1 MKKYLS
7 AFVCGFGAGVL
18 QIVPVAK
25 SFSCCLILPVAAYL
39 ALILDRKAK
48 NDFGKM
54 DFKKGAVIGI
64 LTGVYAAI
72 FGSSFEII
80 ITLITKNNDLVVAYP
95 ELMKIITEFPLAQSM
110 IDQTQILL
118 ESVVQDIQTKGF
130 SFLYTFAV
138 VANNLI
144 VDLVFGLI
152 GGIIGV
158 QIINSRIQKDT
169 VE

>member
-25 SFSCCLILPVAAYL
+25 SFSCCLIIPVASYL
-39 ALILDRKAK
+39 ALVLHQKAN

-54 DFKKGAVIGI
+54 DFKKGAIIGL
-64 LTGVYAAI
+64 LTGLYAAL
-72 FGSSFEII
+72 FGSSFEIV

-95 ELMKIITEFPLAQSM
+95 ELMKVISDFPLAEAMIEQSQM
-110 IDQTQILL
+110 LL
-118 ESVVQDIQTKGF
+118 ESVVEDIKTSGF
-130 SFLYTFAV
+130 SILYTFAV
-138 VANNLI
+138 IANNLF
-144 VDLVFGLI
+144 VDVVFGLL

-158 QIINSRIQKDT
+158 QIINSRMQKSSTD
-169 VE
+169 

>member
-25 SFSCCLILPVAAYL
+25 SFSCCLILPVAAYM
-39 ALILDRKAK
+39 ALILDRKAS
-48 NDFGKM
+48 NEIGRM
-54 DFKKGAVIGI
+54 AIKKGAVIGV
-64 LTGVYAAI
+64 LTGLYAAL

-95 ELMKIITEFPLAQSM
+95 ELMKVISDFPLSSAMIEQAQYM
-110 IDQTQILL
+110 L
-118 ESVVQDIQTKGF
+118 ESVVEDIQTVGF

-138 VANNLI
+138 AANNLLVNI
-144 VDLVFGLI
+144 VFGLI
-152 GGIIGV
+152 GGVIGA
-158 QIINSRIQKDT
+158 QIINSRLPKDNI
-169 VE
+169 E